1 MIEILLDNLGYFNK
15 PIYNFH
21 CYFSKNTI
29 SEISCDLAA
38 IEFVI
43 KILGNPGF
51 VELLKAYDK
60 NEPGILVISNGT
72 IRYQVI
78 YGEKGIMNES
88 INKNG
93 KIVAVN
99 DIIEDRSTIDKK
111 ILLDIIPAGQLLTCT
126 RELIDD
132 FVVVNERTGLDY
144 FTGRG
149 RQRFK
154 RAGVNFCDSTN
165 KYYKRLGFD
174 GVIEPDG
181 SVKHGDSFLYYTSE
195 GSGFLRLLNILPEL
209 DYCKATGKILI
220 VPNYTMSLHPVVIK
234 ELKNILVELEISAI
248 ITKEGDY

>member
-1 MIEILLDNLGYFNK
+1 
-15 PIYNFH
+15 
-21 CYFSKNTI
+21 
-29 SEISCDLAA
+29 
-38 IEFVI
+38 
-43 KILGNPGF
+43 
-51 VELLKAYDK
+51 
-60 NEPGILVISNGT
+60 
-72 IRYQVI
+72 
-78 YGEKGIMNES
+78 MNES

-111 ILLDIIPAGQLLTCT
+111 VLDIIPAGQLLTCT

-149 RQRFK
+149 KQRFK

-174 GVIEPDG
+174 GAIEPDG

-220 VPNYTMSLHPVVIK
+220 IPNYTMSLHPGVIK

-248 ITKEGDY
+248 ITKEGEDY

>member
-51 VELLKAYDK
+51 VELLRAYDK
-60 NEPGILVISNGT
+60 NEPGILVISNG
-72 IRYQVI
+72 IICYQVI
-78 YGEKGIMNES
+78 YGETGIINES

-93 KIVAVN
+93 KIIAVN
-99 DIIEDRSTIDKK
+99 DIMED
-111 ILLDIIPAGQLLTCT
+111 IPTGQLLAYT

-154 RAGVNFCDSTN
+154 SAGVNFCDSTN

-174 GVIEPDG
+174 GAIEPDG

-220 VPNYTMSLHPVVIK
+220 VPNYTMSLHPGVIK